1 MIGIDIV
8 GIERIKKMHEKFG
21 DKFYNRFLNEE
32 EKDIVKKQKQ
42 QQDFGLQKR
51 QRAKQ

>member
-32 EKDIVKKQKQ
+32 EKI
-42 QQDFGLQKR
+42 L
-51 QRAKQ
+51 